1 MKSLISVLIIAF
13 FCTACNDVAEKMEK
27 DSYEKSKET
36 LAQKEAKN
44 PTRFLVVT
52 ASDKKNLIGQTVI
65 KGTIANTATVCWYK
79 DIVLKMSFYSKTKVL
94 LEEGNET
101 IYEVV
106 GPNNVKKFKTK
117 YFAPKG
123 TDSVAIVVT
132 SAQVAKQGE

>member
-1 MKSLISVLIIAF
+1 MKSFISVLIIAF

-94 LEEGNET
+94 LEEGMKPFMKWLGQTMLKSLKQNT
-101 IYEVV
+101 LHR
-106 GPNNVKKFKTK
+106 K
-117 YFAPKG
+117 AQ
-123 TDSVAIVVT
+123 IV
-132 SAQVAKQGE
+132 